1 MDVYTHTA
9 LVIAC
14 MVIPYYV
21 GRFLSKR
28 SMMEIIVES
37 LLDNLEKDDLI
48 RTKKFKNGEK
58 DIIPVSEIVAKALRD
73 AK

>member
-1 MDVYTHTA
+1 
-9 LVIAC
+9 
-14 MVIPYYV
+14 
-21 GRFLSKR
+21 
-28 SMMEIIVES
+28 MENIVES

>member
-28 SMMEIIVES
+28 SMMENIVES

-48 RTKKFKNGEK
+48 RTKKDKNGEK
-58 DIIPVSEIVAKALRD
+58 DIIPVSELIAKALRD

>member
-28 SMMEIIVES
+28 SMMENIVES

-58 DIIPVSEIVAKALRD
+58 DINPVSEIVAKALRD

>member
-28 SMMEIIVES
+28 SMME
-37 LLDNLEKDDLI
+37 N
-48 RTKKFKNGEK
+48 
-58 DIIPVSEIVAKALRD
+58 IVAKVIAALKEE
-73 AK
+73 AKASKK

>member
-28 SMMEIIVES
+28 SMMENIVES

-58 DIIPVSEIVAKALRD
+58 DIITVSEIVAKALRD

>member
-28 SMMEIIVES
+28 SMMENIVES

-48 RTKKFKNGEK
+48 RTKKFKNG
-58 DIIPVSEIVAKALRD
+58 
-73 AK
+73 